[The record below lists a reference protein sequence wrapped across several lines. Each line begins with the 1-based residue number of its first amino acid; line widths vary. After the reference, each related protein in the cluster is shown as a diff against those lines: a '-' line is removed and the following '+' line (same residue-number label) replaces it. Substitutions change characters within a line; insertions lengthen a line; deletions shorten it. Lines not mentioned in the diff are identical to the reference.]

1 MADAAA
7 ALPLASQSK
16 ASGPTVED
24 EDAAILELLA
34 AHEARPLQLTFARW
48 EPCLST
54 GVPLLVAE
62 DTPHYSLDADGTA
75 VLLAADDAPQH
86 PCDEP
91 TPPPKRV
98 VRRALLLPSPDTVM
112 EEPAGPQEADALDV
126 ILELAKAV
134 RTSIALLHGR
144 SSVVRP
150 FVQGVRAR
158 SAADTQLLAALSS
171 SAAHGAGNMDA
182 RLHDGLH
189 ELMRL
194 ADEQQ
199 QRRQAALPSPVSLRT
214 TNHAAWLWAAEA
226 RLAQDKRHWA

>member
-1 MADAAA
+1 M
-7 ALPLASQSK
+7 L
-16 ASGPTVED
+16 
-24 EDAAILELLA
+24 LELLA
-34 AHEARPLQLTFARW
+34 AHEARPLQLTSARW

-54 GVPLLVAE
+54 GVPLLVAK
-62 DTPHYSLDADGTA
+62 DTPHYSLNADGTA
-75 VLLAADDAPQH
+75 VILAAADAPQH

-98 VRRALLLPSPDTVM
+98 VRRALLLPSPDTVI

-158 SAADTQLLAALSS
+158 SAADTQLLLDALSS
-171 SAAHGAGNMDA
+171 SAAPGAGNMDA
-182 RLHDGLH
+182 RLRDGLH

-194 ADEQQ
+194 ADVQQ
-199 QRRQAALPSPVSLRT
+199 QQQRQAALPSPVSLRP

>member
-75 VLLAADDAPQH
+75 VLLAAADAPQH

-182 RLHDGLH
+182 RLRDGLH